1 MGGRERQGRDADGA
15 PVVSRRRA
23 VRGWIHRRERRGG
36 ARCGAPGR
44 RPQGADRDGVGRYG
58 RALPQQGLQRGVAA
72 REPAH
77 RRRAAYRRW
86 ARGCQEQRRAAAD
99 SCDTRGIRPAGAQS
113 DVDLQRVAAPRAG
126 RRRRGGRHLGAGA
139 HGARDRTAEDPRQRR
154 AGRHGRTIPG
164 RGQRVARRAADHA
177 AVAHNAGG
185 IGAGG
190 AQRQGRRYR
199 HALRLAASAGRYPLM
214 RVTVLTGGATTE
226 RAVAFAS
233 ASQIVAA
240 LRSRK
245 HEVRVVDLAGGLLD
259 EGAERELLGGAVGLS
274 PPTVDALAE
283 RERRMLSEGLAELD
297 AVRNAEVLFLAVHG
311 GALEGGTLQAV
322 LDVVAVPYTGSGPLA
337 SALAMDKDL
346 SKRLFRAA
354 GVPVPAWFMTPPP
367 VAPDDVTTALGW
379 PVIVKPS
386 RMGSSV
392 GMTLVKN
399 AKGLDAAVDL
409 ARGYDREV
417 MVEQFIAGRVVTVG
431 ILGDVP
437 LPVGEIIPQH
447 ELFDYECKYTPGMS
461 EEGFPAKLDPKP
473 ARQLQELALTAHRA
487 LKLGGYSRVDFRLS
501 AEGDIFCLEANTLP
515 GMTRTSL
522 LPQAARAAGIE
533 FPELCERICRLAGNP
548 GSGRGGI
555 TS

>member
-1 MGGRERQGRDADGA
+1 MGGRERQGRHADGA

-23 VRGWIHRRERRGG
+23 VRGWVHRRERRGG

-113 DVDLQRVAAPRAG
+113 DVDVQRVAAPRAG
-126 RRRRGGRHLGAGA
+126 RRRWGGRHLRAGA
-139 HGARDRTAEDPRQRR
+139 DGARDRTAEDPRQRR

-164 RGQRVARRAADHA
+164 RGQRVARRAVDHA

-190 AQRQGRRYR
+190 PQRQGRRHR

-214 RVTVLTGGATTE
+214 QVTVLTGGATAE

-245 HEVRVVDLAGGLLD
+245 HEVHVVDLAGGLLD
-259 EGAERELLGGAVGLS
+259 ERAERELLGGAVGLS

-283 RERRMLSEGLAELD
+283 RERRMLSEGLAELEP
-297 AVRNAEVLFLAVHG
+297 VRNAEVLFLAVHG
-311 GALEGGTLQAV
+311 GALERGTLQAV
-322 LDVVAVPYTGSGPLA
+322 LDVVAGPDTARGPLA

-346 SKRLFRAA
+346 SKRLLRLA
-354 GVPVPAWFMTPPP
+354 GVPVPAWFMAP
-367 VAPDDVTTALGW
+367 VGPEDVTTGLGW
-379 PVIVKPS
+379 PVIVEPS
-386 RMGSSV
+386 KQGSSV
-392 GMTLVKN
+392 GLTLVKK
-399 AKGLDAAVDL
+399 AQDL
-409 ARGYDREV
+409 ADAVKLAARYDDEV
-417 MVEQFIAGRVVTVG
+417 MAEQFIPGKELTVG
-431 ILGDVP
+431 VLGDVP
-437 LPVGEIIPQH
+437 LPVGQIVPKH
-447 ELFDYECKYTPGMS
+447 ELFDYETKYTPGMS
-461 EEGFPAKLDPKP
+461 EETFPAKIDTLL
-473 ARQLQELALTAHRA
+473 ARQLQEYALMAHRA
-487 LKLGGYSRVDFRLS
+487 VTLSGYSRIDFRFS
-501 AEGDIFCLEANTLP
+501 SEGGIFCLEANS
-515 GMTRTSL
+515 R
-522 LPQAARAAGIE
+522 
-533 FPELCERICRLAGNP
+533 
-548 GSGRGGI
+548 
-555 TS
+555 